1 MKYAFILQTGGTVK
15 MSFNSALNRYWVQ
28 LRGRIAGAFFGA
40 LIVIFAPLLV
50 SIAVPSF
57 LQSASAGCV
66 PTTGFNL
73 TASGETV
80 TLTMTANPWT
90 ACMNRPG
97 STSVYYSTSATGPW
111 TNQVGATVG
120 VYPYNMT
127 WVKTGLTPGV
137 TYYFAVDAKDRVG
150 NAGAN
155 AAYFTWPTNPREPA
169 VKSITVPSV
178 SASISYAHG
187 GGSGSAPAT
196 PTTTTTGS
204 TFTTPANTYTRTGYA
219 FAGWFDGTNKYA
231 AGATY
236 PATGRVLRNVTLTAQ
251 WLAET
256 SYSISYAAGSGSGT
270 APTTPTSV
278 TSGSTFTTPANT
290 FTRTGYSFAGWSD
303 GTNTYAAGATYP
315 LTGSVSSNVTL
326 TATWLG
332 DTKTISYVAGGGT
345 GSAPATPTSVLYAA
359 TFTTPANT
367 FTRTGYSFVGWSDGT
382 DRYAAGVTY
391 PSTGSVSRNVTLTA
405 AWVANVRSETL
416 ATDSWAW
423 SDQAD
428 VGDHNWHALAS
439 SSDGSRLYA
448 ASESCGLSACLGGV
462 VDAGGIWVS
471 SDYGVTWTAIDST
484 NGRKW
489 FSMATNSN
497 GTKVVAVDRGGDI
510 WTSVDSGAT
519 WTARR
524 AGGAVHNWES
534 VASSSDGDYL
544 VAVASDGF
552 IFTSI
557 DSGETWTNYT
567 PSGITG
573 FTGVSSSNDGS
584 RLAATTW
591 SSGIYTSSN
600 YGQTWTR
607 RTLTVPNPSDTTLL
621 QMVSMSGDG
630 RRLVTGSRPYSS
642 NGGITFT
649 SSDYGVSWT
658 SSAQTSYDYIG
669 FASSGDGSRVAA
681 AIYGQTGV
689 STSSDYGV
697 TWSYQPT
704 GSRGVIPIATNID
717 GSLLFVGGYG
727 GHLWTGSIPR
737 ARVVAVVASATS
749 AVVPAATNTP
759 ATSLAF
765 AETTNTSA
773 VRITPMDNPTSTDAT
788 PFDLARAS
796 IFDIAVVNISGPV
809 EICVDGGASVRLWH
823 YTNGAWVDV
832 TTRQTETQTCGLTSS
847 FSPFATA
854 PFKVS
859 QAQADVTVRAVSD
872 EAAKAAAEAAAAKR
886 EAEKQAARADITS
899 NLKDSKDLSVE
910 TFATAEIAGITA
922 KNIALVQAELRAL
935 PEESR
940 MDINQILKV
949 ARKYEVVGNI
959 GSDRITYLQS
969 NSFIE
974 IGLIPATSKNK
985 VALVAAIRKLPESAR
1000 DTYAEIKA
1008 AIDVETSKIKT
1019 RSDRLAAIISRNSS
1033 RSSR

>member
-1 MKYAFILQTGGTVK
+1 MQPTNVMSRDREQIHGLVIRCLFATLGSILLT
-15 MSFNSALNRYWVQ
+15 
-28 LRGRIAGAFFGA
+28 
-40 LIVIFAPLLV
+40 LV
-50 SIAVPSF
+50 ASILTPNF

-66 PTTGFNL
+66 PTSGFNL
-73 TASGETV
+73 TASGTTV
-80 TLTMTANPWT
+80 TLTMTSNPWT

-97 STSVYYSTSATGPW
+97 STSIYYSTSETGPW
-111 TNQVGATVG
+111 TDQVGSTVG

-137 TYYFAVDAKDRVG
+137 TYYFAVDAKDRLG

-155 AAYFTWPTNPREPA
+155 AAYFTWPTNPRVPA
-169 VKSITVPSV
+169 VKSITVPTV
-178 SASISYAHG
+178 SASITYAHG
-187 GGSGSAPAT
+187 GGSGSAPT
-196 PTTTTTGS
+196 SPTSTTTGS
-204 TFTTPANTYTRTGYA
+204 TFITPANTYTRTDYT
-219 FAGWFDGTNKYA
+219 FAGWFDGANKYA

-236 PATGRVLRNVTLTAQ
+236 PATGRVSGNVTLTAQ
-251 WLAET
+251 WLALT
-256 SYSISYAAGSGSGT
+256 SYSISYAAGSGEGS

-290 FTRTGYSFAGWSD
+290 YSRTGYSFAGWSD
-303 GTNTYAAGATYP
+303 GTNTYAAAATYP
-315 LTGSVSSNVTL
+315 VSGSVSANVAL
-326 TATWLG
+326 TATWLA
-332 DTKTISYVAGGGT
+332 DTKSISYVAGGGT
-345 GSAPATPTSVLYAA
+345 GSAPTTPTTVSYAS

-367 FTRTGYSFVGWSDGT
+367 FSRTGYSFIGWSDGT
-382 DRYAAGVTY
+382 DRYAAGVRY
-391 PSTGSVSRNVTLTA
+391 PSTGSISRNVTLTA
-405 AWVANVRSETL
+405 AWVANVASTAL

-428 VGDHNWHALAS
+428 LGNHNWHALAS

-448 ASESCGLSACLGGV
+448 ASESCGLSACSGGV

-484 NGRKW
+484 NGRNW
-489 FSMATNSN
+489 FSMASNSN

-534 VASSSDGDYL
+534 VASSSDGDNL

-552 IFTSI
+552 IFTST
-557 DSGETWTNYT
+557 DSGVTWTNYT
-567 PSGITG
+567 PSGVTG

-591 SSGIYTSSN
+591 SSGLYTSSN

-630 RRLVTGSRPYSS
+630 SRLVTGSRPYSS

-649 SSDYGVSWT
+649 SSDYGVTWR

-697 TWSYQPT
+697 TWNYQPT

-749 AVVPAATNTP
+749 ATVPAATNTP
-759 ATSLAF
+759 AAALAF

-773 VRITPMDNPTSTDAT
+773 VRITPMDNPAAATAT
-788 PFDLARAS
+788 PFDLASAS
-796 IFDIAVVNISGPV
+796 IFDISVVNISGPV
-809 EICVDGGASVRLWH
+809 EICVDGGPSVRLWH
-823 YTNGAWVDV
+823 FTNGAWVDV

-854 PFKVS
+854 PFKIS
-859 QAQADVTVRAVSD
+859 QAQADVSVRAVSD

-886 EAEKQAARADITS
+886 EAEKKAARADITS
-899 NLKDSKDLSVE
+899 NLKNSKDLSVE

-922 KNIALVQAELRAL
+922 TNIASVQAELLAL

-940 MDINQILKV
+940 LDINQVLKV

-959 GSDRITYLQS
+959 GSDRINYLQS

-985 VALVAAIRKLPESAR
+985 VALVAAVRKLPANAR

-1008 AIDVETSKIKT
+1008 AIDVETAKLKT
-1019 RSDRLAAIISRNSS
+1019 RSDRLSAVISRNSS
-1033 RSSR
+1033 RYSR

>member
-1 MKYAFILQTGGTVK
+1 MKYVFILQTGGTVK
-15 MSFNSALNRYWVQ
+15 MSFNSALNRYWV
-28 LRGRIAGAFFGA
+28 LLHGRIVGAFCGTLF
-40 LIVIFAPLLV
+40 VIFAPLLV
-50 SIAVPSF
+50 SIAAPGF

-66 PTTGFNL
+66 PANQFTL
-73 TASGETV
+73 SVSGTTV
-80 TLTMTANPWT
+80 TLTTSANAWT
-90 ACMNRPG
+90 SCVARPG
-97 STSVYYSTSATGPW
+97 STSVFYSTSATGPW
-111 TNQVGATVG
+111 TAQVGSTVG
-120 VYPYNMT
+120 VYPNNMT

-155 AAYFTWPTNPREPA
+155 TLYNTWPTNPRDPA
-169 VKSITVPSV
+169 VKSIAVPSV
-178 SASISYAHG
+178 SASITYAHG
-187 GGSGSAPAT
+187 GGSGSAPTT
-196 PTTTTTGS
+196 PTTTNTGS
-204 TFTTPANTYTRTGYA
+204 TFTTPENTFTRTGFS
-219 FAGWFDGTNKYA
+219 FAGWFDGTNKYSA
-231 AGATY
+231 NSTY
-236 PATGRVLRNVTLTAQ
+236 PVTGKVSGNVTLTAQ

-256 SYSISYAAGSGSGT
+256 SYSISYTAGSGSGS

-290 FTRTGYSFAGWSD
+290 FVRTGYSFAGWSD
-303 GTNTYAAGATYP
+303 GSNTYAAGATYP
-315 LTGSVSSNVTL
+315 ATGNVSSNVTL
-326 TATWLG
+326 SATWLA
-332 DTKTISYVAGGGT
+332 DTKSISYAAGGGT
-345 GSAPATPTSVLYAA
+345 GSAPTTPTTVLYAS

-391 PSTGSVSRNVTLTA
+391 PSTGTVSRNVTLTA

-448 ASESCGLSACLGGV
+448 ASESCGLSACSGGV

-484 NGRKW
+484 GGRKW

-510 WTSVDSGAT
+510 WTSVDSGST
-519 WTARR
+519 WTAHRV
-524 AGGAVHNWES
+524 GGAVHNWES

-552 IFTSI
+552 IFTST
-557 DSGETWTNYT
+557 DSGGTWTNYT
-567 PSGITG
+567 PSGVTG

-591 SSGIYTSSN
+591 SSGLYTSSN

-630 RRLVTGSRPYSS
+630 SRLVTGSRPYSS

-649 SSDYGVSWT
+649 SSDYGVTWT

-749 AVVPAATNTP
+749 AIVPAATNTP
-759 ATSLAF
+759 ATTLAF

-773 VRITPMDNPTSTDAT
+773 VRITPMDNPTTADAT
-788 PFDLARAS
+788 PFDLAQAS
-796 IFDIAVVNISGPV
+796 IFDISVVNISGQV
-809 EICVDGGASVRLWH
+809 EVCVDGGPSVRLWH

-832 TTRQTETQTCGLTSS
+832 TTRQTENQTCGLTSS

-854 PFKVS
+854 PFRIS
-859 QAQADVTVRAVSD
+859 QAPVVAVSD
-872 EAAKAAAEAAAAKR
+872 EEAKAAAAAAAAKR
-886 EAEKQAARADITS
+886 EAEKKAARTEITS
-899 NLKDSKDLSVE
+899 KLQNAKALTLDL
-910 TFATAEIAGITA
+910 FAKAEIPGVTMFNFAA
-922 KNIALVQAELRAL
+922 VQQELLAL
-935 PEESR
+935 PEASR
-940 MDINQILKV
+940 ADINQILKV
-949 ARKYEVVGNI
+949 LRKYEVVGNI
-959 GSDRITYLQS
+959 GSDRIKYMQS

-974 IGLIPATSKNK
+974 IGLIPASSKNK
-985 VALVAAIRKLPESAR
+985 VALVAAVRKLPSDAR
-1000 DTYAEIKA
+1000 DTFAEIKS
-1008 AIDVETSKIKT
+1008 AIDAETAKIEI
-1019 RSDRLAAIISRNSS
+1019 RSSRLAAIIFRSPS
-1033 RSSR
+1033 RSFR

>member
-1 MKYAFILQTGGTVK
+1 MQPINVITRDRGHSHGLVIRCVLATLGSISLTLLASILSPNFLQT
-15 MSFNSALNRYWVQ
+15 
-28 LRGRIAGAFFGA
+28 
-40 LIVIFAPLLV
+40 
-50 SIAVPSF
+50 
-57 LQSASAGCV
+57 ASAGCV
-66 PTTGFNL
+66 PTNQFTL
-73 TASGETV
+73 AASGETV
-80 TLTMTANPWT
+80 TLTMSANPWT

-169 VKSITVPSV
+169 VKSITVPTV
-178 SASISYAHG
+178 SASITYANG
-187 GGSGSAPAT
+187 GGSGSAPTT

-204 TFTTPANTYTRTGYA
+204 TFTIPANTYTQTGYT

-231 AGATY
+231 PGATY
-236 PATGRVLRNVTLTAQ
+236 PAAGRVSGNVTLTAQ
-251 WLAET
+251 WLALT
-256 SYSISYAAGSGSGT
+256 SYSISYAAGSGEGS

-290 FTRTGYSFAGWSD
+290 FTRIGYSFAGWSD

-315 LTGSVSSNVTL
+315 ATGSVSGNVTL
-326 TATWLG
+326 TATWLA
-332 DTKTISYVAGGGT
+332 DTKSISYVAGGGT
-345 GSAPATPTSVLYAA
+345 GSAPTTPTSVLYASS
-359 TFTTPANT
+359 FTTPANT
-367 FTRTGYSFVGWSDGT
+367 FARTGYSFVGWSDGT
-382 DRYAAGVTY
+382 DRYAAGARY
-391 PSTGSVSRNVTLTA
+391 PSTGSITRNVTLTA
-405 AWVANVRSETL
+405 AWVANVSSTAL

-423 SDQAD
+423 NDQAD
-428 VGDHNWHALAS
+428 VGNHNWHALAS
-439 SSDGSRLYA
+439 SADGSRLYA
-448 ASESCGLSACLGGV
+448 ASESCGLSACSGGV

-471 SDYGVTWTAIDST
+471 SDYGVTWTAIGST
-484 NGRKW
+484 NGRNW
-489 FSMATNSN
+489 FSIASNSN

-524 AGGAVHNWES
+524 AGGAVRNWES
-534 VASSSDGDYL
+534 VASSSDGDNL
-544 VAVASDGF
+544 IAVASDGF

-557 DSGETWTNYT
+557 DSGVTWTNYT
-567 PSGITG
+567 PSGVTG

-584 RLAATTW
+584 RLAVTTW
-591 SSGIYTSSN
+591 ASGLYTSSN
-600 YGQTWTR
+600 FGQTWTL
-607 RTLTVPNPSDTTLL
+607 RTLPAPVPSQPTHL
-621 QMVSMSGDG
+621 QMVSMNGDG
-630 RRLVTGSRPYSS
+630 SRLVTGTRANNS
-642 NGGITFT
+642 NGGIIFT
-649 SSDYGVSWT
+649 SSNFGVTWT
-658 SSAQTSYDYIG
+658 ASASSGFDYIG

-681 AIYGQTGV
+681 AIYGQASV

-697 TWSYQPT
+697 TWSVQST

-737 ARVVAVVASATS
+737 SRVVAVVASATS

-759 ATSLAF
+759 AAALAF

-773 VRITPMDNPTSTDAT
+773 VRITPMDNPASASST
-788 PFDLARAS
+788 PFDLTNAS
-796 IFDIAVVNISGPV
+796 IFDIAVVNITGPV
-809 EICVDGGASVRLWH
+809 EICVDGGPTVRLWH
-823 YTNGAWVDV
+823 FTNGAWVDV
-832 TTRQTETQTCGLTSS
+832 TTRQTENQTCGLTTS

-854 PFKVS
+854 SLKSS
-859 QAQADVTVRAVSD
+859 QNQSDAAVKAASD

-899 NLKDSKDLSVE
+899 KLKSAKDLTVDS
-910 TFATAEIAGITA
+910 FAKAEIPGITPT
-922 KNIALVQAELRAL
+922 NIAAVQAELLAL
-935 PEESR
+935 PEASR
-940 MDINQILKV
+940 TDINQVLKI
-949 ARKYEVVGNI
+949 AHKYEVVGNI
-959 GSDRITYLQS
+959 GSDQINYLQS
-969 NSFIE
+969 NSFVE

-985 VALVAAIRKLPESAR
+985 VALVAAVRKLPAASR

-1008 AIDVETSKIKT
+1008 AIDAAAKDIQV
-1019 RSDRLAAIISRNSS
+1019 RSDRLAAIISRNAS
-1033 RSSR
+1033 RNSK

>member
-1 MKYAFILQTGGTVK
+1 MSRDREQIQGLVIRCLIATLGSILLT
-15 MSFNSALNRYWVQ
+15 
-28 LRGRIAGAFFGA
+28 
-40 LIVIFAPLLV
+40 LLA
-50 SIAVPSF
+50 SILTPNL

-66 PTTGFNL
+66 PTNQFTL

-80 TLTMTANPWT
+80 TLTMSANPWT

-178 SASISYAHG
+178 SASITYAHG
-187 GGSGSAPAT
+187 GGSGSAPTT
-196 PTTTTTGS
+196 PTTTNTGS
-204 TFTTPANTYTRTGYA
+204 TFVTPANTYTRTGYS

-231 AGATY
+231 EGATY
-236 PATGRVLRNVTLTAQ
+236 PATGRVTGNVTLTAQ
-251 WLAET
+251 WLALT
-256 SYSISYAAGSGSGT
+256 SYSISYAAGSGEGS

-290 FTRTGYSFAGWSD
+290 FSRTGYSFAGWSD

-315 LTGSVSSNVTL
+315 VSGSVSGNVTL
-326 TATWLG
+326 TATWLA
-332 DTKTISYVAGGGT
+332 DTKSISYVAGGGT
-345 GSAPATPTSVLYAA
+345 GSAPTTPTTVSYASI
-359 TFTTPANT
+359 FTTPANT
-367 FTRTGYSFVGWSDGT
+367 FTRAGYSFVGWSDGT
-382 DRYAAGVTY
+382 DRYAAGVRY
-391 PSTGSVSRNVTLTA
+391 PTTGSITRNVTLTA
-405 AWVANVRSETL
+405 AWVANVASTAL

-423 SDQAD
+423 NDQAD
-428 VGDHNWHALAS
+428 VGNHNWHALAS

-448 ASESCGLSACLGGV
+448 ASESCGLSACSGGV
-462 VDAGGIWVS
+462 VDAGGIWAS
-471 SDYGVTWTAIDST
+471 SDYGVTWTAIGST
-484 NGRKW
+484 DGRKW

-524 AGGAVHNWES
+524 VGGAVHNWES
-534 VASSSDGDYL
+534 VASSSDGDNL

-552 IFTSI
+552 IFTST
-557 DSGETWTNYT
+557 DSGATWTNCT
-567 PSGITG
+567 PSGVTG

-630 RRLVTGSRPYSS
+630 SRLVTGSRPYSS

-649 SSDYGVSWT
+649 SSDYGVTWT

-697 TWSYQPT
+697 TWNYQPT

-749 AVVPAATNTP
+749 AIVPAATNTP
-759 ATSLAF
+759 AAALAF
-765 AETTNTSA
+765 TETTNTSA
-773 VRITPMDNPTSTDAT
+773 VRITPMDNPTSADST
-788 PFDLARAS
+788 PFDLTSAS
-796 IFDIAVVNISGPV
+796 IFDIAVVNITGPV
-809 EICVDGGASVRLWH
+809 EICVDGGPSVRLWH
-823 YTNGAWVDV
+823 FTNGAWVDV
-832 TTRQTETQTCGLTSS
+832 TTRQTENQTCGLTTS

-854 PFKVS
+854 ALRINQS
-859 QAQADVTVRAVSD
+859 QADAAVRAISE

-886 EAEKQAARADITS
+886 EAEKKAARAEITS
-899 NLKDSKDLSVE
+899 NLKNSKDLSVE
-910 TFATAEIAGITA
+910 TFATAEIAGINAT
-922 KNIALVQAELRAL
+922 NIASVQAELLAL

-940 MDINQILKV
+940 ADINQVLKV
-949 ARKYEVVGNI
+949 ARKYEIVGSI
-959 GSDRITYLQS
+959 GSDRINYLQS
-969 NSFIE
+969 NTFVE
-974 IGLIPATSKNK
+974 IGLIPAASKNK
-985 VALVAAIRKLPESAR
+985 VALVAAVKKLPESAR

-1008 AIDVETSKIKT
+1008 AIDAETIRIKS
-1019 RSDRLAAIISRNSS
+1019 RSDRLAAIISRNAS
-1033 RSSR
+1033 RSLK

>member
-1 MKYAFILQTGGTVK
+1 MSRDREQIQGLVIRCLLATLGSILLT
-15 MSFNSALNRYWVQ
+15 
-28 LRGRIAGAFFGA
+28 
-40 LIVIFAPLLV
+40 LLA
-50 SIAVPSF
+50 SILTPNL

-66 PTTGFNL
+66 PTNQFTL

-80 TLTMTANPWT
+80 TLTMSANPWT

-178 SASISYAHG
+178 SASITYAHG
-187 GGSGSAPAT
+187 GGSGSAPTT
-196 PTTTTTGS
+196 PTTTNTGS
-204 TFTTPANTYTRTGYA
+204 TFVTPANTYTRTGYS

-231 AGATY
+231 EGATY
-236 PATGRVLRNVTLTAQ
+236 PATGRVTGNVTLTAQ
-251 WLAET
+251 WLALT
-256 SYSISYAAGSGSGT
+256 SYSISYAAGSGEGS

-290 FTRTGYSFAGWSD
+290 FSRTGYSFAGWSD

-315 LTGSVSSNVTL
+315 VSGSVSGNVTL
-326 TATWLG
+326 TATWLA
-332 DTKTISYVAGGGT
+332 DTKSISYVAGGGT
-345 GSAPATPTSVLYAA
+345 GSAPTTPTTVSYASI
-359 TFTTPANT
+359 FTTPANT
-367 FTRTGYSFVGWSDGT
+367 FTRAGYSFVGWSDGT
-382 DRYAAGVTY
+382 DRYAAGVRY
-391 PSTGSVSRNVTLTA
+391 PTTGSITRNVTLTA
-405 AWVANVRSETL
+405 AWVANVASTAL

-423 SDQAD
+423 NDQAD
-428 VGDHNWHALAS
+428 VGNHNWHALAS

-448 ASESCGLSACLGGV
+448 ASESCGLSACSGGV
-462 VDAGGIWVS
+462 VDAGGIWAS
-471 SDYGVTWTAIDST
+471 SDYGVTWTAIGST
-484 NGRKW
+484 DGRKW

-524 AGGAVHNWES
+524 VGGAVHNWES
-534 VASSSDGDYL
+534 VASSSDGDNL

-552 IFTSI
+552 IFTST
-557 DSGETWTNYT
+557 DSGATWTNYT
-567 PSGITG
+567 PSGVTG

-630 RRLVTGSRPYSS
+630 SRLVTGSRPYSS

-649 SSDYGVSWT
+649 SSDYGVTWT

-697 TWSYQPT
+697 TWNYQPT

-749 AVVPAATNTP
+749 AIVPAATNTP
-759 ATSLAF
+759 AAALAF
-765 AETTNTSA
+765 TETTNTSA
-773 VRITPMDNPTSTDAT
+773 VRITPMDNPTSADST
-788 PFDLARAS
+788 PFDLTSAS
-796 IFDIAVVNISGPV
+796 IFDIAVVNITGPV
-809 EICVDGGASVRLWH
+809 EICVDGGPSVRLWH
-823 YTNGAWVDV
+823 FTNGAWVDV
-832 TTRQTETQTCGLTSS
+832 TTRQTENQTCGLTTS

-854 PFKVS
+854 ALRINQS
-859 QAQADVTVRAVSD
+859 QADAAVRAISE

-886 EAEKQAARADITS
+886 EAEKKAARAEITS
-899 NLKDSKDLSVE
+899 NLKNSKDLSVE
-910 TFATAEIAGITA
+910 TFATAEIAGINAT
-922 KNIALVQAELRAL
+922 NIASVQAELLAL

-940 MDINQILKV
+940 ADINQVLKV
-949 ARKYEVVGNI
+949 ARKYEIVGSI
-959 GSDRITYLQS
+959 GSDRINYLQS
-969 NSFIE
+969 NTFVE
-974 IGLIPATSKNK
+974 IGLIPAASKNK
-985 VALVAAIRKLPESAR
+985 VALVAAVKKLPESAR

-1008 AIDVETSKIKT
+1008 AIDAETIRIKS
-1019 RSDRLAAIISRNSS
+1019 RSDRLAAIISRNAS
-1033 RSSR
+1033 RSLK